1 LVTITPAEAG
11 GQVQPL
17 EPFPS
22 WIPAFAGMTTV
33 RGDPAM
39 VAELAAPL
47 PIAAAGRGA
56 IELRGL
62 TKRYGDEPVVNAIAA
77 SIAPAE
83 FFSLLGPSGS
93 GKTTTLMMVAGFVR
107 PDAGT
112 VLLDGEDIAQLPP
125 QKRGF
130 GMVFQNYAIFPHLN
144 VFENIAF
151 PLRARRW
158 ANEAIGERV
167 NWALELVRLGRFA
180 DRDARRL
187 SGGQQ
192 QRVALARAI
201 VFHPPVVLMDEPLG
215 ALDKNLRFEMQVEI
229 KEIQQRLG
237 MTVLYVTHDQEEA
250 MSMSDRIAIL
260 NHGRIEQIGSPG
272 EVYERPAN
280 PFVGRFLG
288 EANLIAGTVMADVGE
303 VVRLRLPSGRELRAP
318 RSGSCGSGR
327 GMLFIRPERVE
338 ITPGG
343 SGAGDPEANM
353 LAGKVRRCSFLGNIL
368 RYAVDLDG
376 ASPLIVDLQNAAGVS
391 PLPVGASVVL
401 RWPVADS
408 LILRSED

>member
-1 LVTITPAEAG
+1 
-11 GQVQPL
+11 
-17 EPFPS
+17 
-22 WIPAFAGMTTV
+22 
-33 RGDPAM
+33 M
-39 VAELAAPL
+39 VAELAPPAPL
-47 PIAAAGRGA
+47 AAPGTGGAGGA
-56 IELRGL
+56 IELLGL
-62 TKRYGDEPVVNAIAA
+62 TKRYGEETVVNAIAV
-77 SIAPAE
+77 SIAPGE

-107 PDAGT
+107 PDGGT
-112 VLLDGEDIAQLPP
+112 VLLDGEDIAAVPP

-151 PLRARRW
+151 PLRARHW
-158 ANEAIGERV
+158 AKDAIGERV
-167 NWALELVRLGRFA
+167 AWALELVRLGRFA
-180 DRDARRL
+180 ARDARQL

-237 MTVLYVTHDQEEA
+237 TTVLYVTHDQEEA
-250 MSMSDRIAIL
+250 MSMSDRIAIM
-260 NHGRIEQIGSPG
+260 NHGRIDQVGRPG

-288 EANLIAGTVMADVGE
+288 EANLIEGTVMGQVGE
-303 VVRLRLPSGRELRAP
+303 VVRLRLPSGKELRAP
-318 RSGSCGSGR
+318 RSNGCGTGR

-338 ITPGG
+338 IAPGTVA
-343 SGAGDPEANM
+343 SGDPGINA

-376 ASPLIVDLQNAAGVS
+376 AAPITVDLQNAAGVL
-391 PLPVGASVVL
+391 PLPPGAPVVL

-408 LILRSED
+408 LILPGEA

>member
-1 LVTITPAEAG
+1 MAADFVPPA
-11 GQVQPL
+11 
-17 EPFPS
+17 S
-22 WIPAFAGMTTV
+22 
-33 RGDPAM
+33 
-39 VAELAAPL
+39 
-47 PIAAAGRGA
+47 IATAGRGA

-62 TKRYGDEPVVNAIAA
+62 TKRYGDETVVNAIAT
-77 SIAPAE
+77 SIAPGE

-93 GKTTTLMMVAGFVR
+93 GKTTTLMMVAGFVH
-107 PDAGT
+107 PDGGAI
-112 VLLDGEDIAQLPP
+112 LLDGTDIASVPP

-158 ANEAIGERV
+158 PNAAVAERV
-167 NWALELVRLGRFA
+167 AWALDLVQLGRFA
-180 DRDARRL
+180 DRYARQL

-201 VFHPPVVLMDEPLG
+201 VFHPSVVLMDEPLG

-260 NHGRIEQIGSPG
+260 NHGRIDQVGPPG
-272 EVYERPAN
+272 EVYERPVN

-288 EANLIAGTVMADVGE
+288 EANLIEGTIAAQTGDVM
-303 VVRLRLPSGRELRAP
+303 RLALPGGQELRAP
-318 RSGSCGSGR
+318 ASNNCRNGR

-338 ITPGG
+338 IAPMT
-343 SGAGDPEANM
+343 AALGDPHGNA
-353 LAGKVRRCSFLGNIL
+353 LGGRVRRCSFLGNIL
-368 RYAVDLDG
+368 RYAVDVDG
-376 ASPLIVDLQNAAGVS
+376 VAPITVDLQNAVGVTPLAAGT
-391 PLPVGASVVL
+391 PVTL
-401 RWPVADS
+401 HWPVADS
-408 LILRSED
+408 LILSPET

>member
-1 LVTITPAEAG
+1 MVEVDSLVAERSP
-11 GQVQPL
+11 V
-17 EPFPS
+17 
-22 WIPAFAGMTTV
+22 
-33 RGDPAM
+33 AM
-39 VAELAAPL
+39 VAESEPSAQVAAPNT
-47 PIAAAGRGA
+47 AAAGA

-62 TKRYGDEPVVNAIAA
+62 TKRYGEEAVVNDIAA
-77 SIAPAE
+77 SIAPGE

-93 GKTTTLMMVAGFVR
+93 GKTTTLMMVAGFVQ
-107 PDAGT
+107 PDGGAIL
-112 VLLDGEDIAQLPP
+112 VDGENIAAVPP

-144 VFENIAF
+144 VFENVAF

-158 ANEAIGERV
+158 AKDAIGERV
-167 NWALELVRLGRFA
+167 TWALDLVRLGRFA
-180 DRDARRL
+180 DRDTRQL

-250 MSMSDRIAIL
+250 MSMSDRIAIM
-260 NHGRIEQIGSPG
+260 NHGRIDQVGPPG
-272 EVYERPAN
+272 DVYERPVN

-288 EANLIAGTVMADVGE
+288 EANLIEGTVTAAGGDIA
-303 VVRLRLPSGRELRAP
+303 RLRLSSGQELRAP
-318 RSGSCGSGR
+318 RGNSCDAGR

-338 ITPGG
+338 IAPGTIA
-343 SGAGDPEANM
+343 SAEPSANV
-353 LAGKVRRCSFLGNIL
+353 LVGKVRRCSFLGNIL

-376 ASPLIVDLQNAAGVS
+376 APPVAVDLQNAAGVV
-391 PLPVGASVVL
+391 PLPVGTPVVL

-408 LILRSED
+408 LILAGEG

>member
-1 LVTITPAEAG
+1 MAAKLAPPA
-11 GQVQPL
+11 P
-17 EPFPS
+17 
-22 WIPAFAGMTTV
+22 
-33 RGDPAM
+33 
-39 VAELAAPL
+39 LAATN
-47 PIAAAGRGA
+47 ARTAGGA
-56 IELRGL
+56 IELSRL
-62 TKRYGDEPVVNAIAA
+62 TKHYGDETVVNDIAA
-77 SIAPAE
+77 SIAPGE

-107 PDAGT
+107 PDGGAIL
-112 VLLDGEDIAQLPP
+112 VDGKDIAAVPP

-144 VFENIAF
+144 VFENVAF
-151 PLRARRW
+151 PLRARHW
-158 ANEAIGERV
+158 AKDAIDERV
-167 NWALELVRLGRFA
+167 IWALELVQLGRFA
-180 DRDARRL
+180 DRDARQL

-250 MSMSDRIAIL
+250 MSMSDRIAIM
-260 NHGRIEQIGSPG
+260 NHGRIDQVGPPG

-288 EANLIAGTVMADVGE
+288 EANLIEGMVLAESGDVA
-303 VVRLRLPSGRELRAP
+303 RLRLPSGQELRAP
-318 RSGSCGSGR
+318 RGNSCGTGP

-338 ITPGG
+338 IA
-343 SGAGDPEANM
+343 SGATASGDPGANV
-353 LAGKVRRCSFLGNIL
+353 LAGTVRRCSFLGNIL
-368 RYAVDLDG
+368 RYAVEVEG
-376 ASPLIVDLQNAAGVS
+376 AAPITVDLQNAAGVA
-391 PLPVGASVVL
+391 PLPVGAPVVL

-408 LILRSED
+408 LNLPAEA

>member
-1 LVTITPAEAG
+1 MVEMDPVLAER
-11 GQVQPL
+11 
-17 EPFPS
+17 S
-22 WIPAFAGMTTV
+22 WTA
-33 RGDPAM
+33 AM
-39 VAELAAPL
+39 VAELAPPART
-47 PIAAAGRGA
+47 AAARGGA
-56 IELRGL
+56 VELRGL
-62 TKRYGDEPVVNAIAA
+62 TKRYGEETVVDAIAA
-77 SIAPAE
+77 VIAPGE

-107 PDAGT
+107 PDGGT
-112 VLLDGEDIAQLPP
+112 ILVDSEDIVAVPP

-151 PLRARRW
+151 PLRARHW
-158 ANEAIGERV
+158 AKDAIDERV

-180 DRDARRL
+180 DRDARQL

-250 MSMSDRIAIL
+250 MSMSDRIAIMD
-260 NHGRIEQIGSPG
+260 HGHIHQVGSPS

-288 EANLIAGTVMADVGE
+288 EANLIEGTVIAPAGE
-303 VVRLRLPSGRELRAP
+303 VVRLRLPSGAELRAP
-318 RSGSCGSGR
+318 RSNGCGAGP

-338 ITPGG
+338 IAPVATAFGEPSANRLPGT
-343 SGAGDPEANM
+343 
-353 LAGKVRRCSFLGNIL
+353 VRRCSFLGNIL
-368 RYAVDLDG
+368 RYAVDVDG
-376 ASPLIVDLQNAAGVS
+376 AAPITVDLQNAAGVT
-391 PLPVGASVVL
+391 PLPAGAPVVL

-408 LILRSED
+408 LILPGEG

>member
-1 LVTITPAEAG
+1 
-11 GQVQPL
+11 
-17 EPFPS
+17 
-22 WIPAFAGMTTV
+22 
-33 RGDPAM
+33 M
-39 VAELAAPL
+39 VAELATPV
-47 PIAAAGRGA
+47 PITAVGGGA

-62 TKRYGDEPVVNAIAA
+62 TKHYDEETVVNAIAV
-77 SIAPAE
+77 SIAPGE

-107 PDAGT
+107 PNSGT
-112 VLLDGEDIAQLPP
+112 VLLDGEDIAALPP
-125 QKRGF
+125 QRRGF

-158 ANEAIGERV
+158 TKDAIGERV
-167 NWALELVRLGRFA
+167 SWALQLVRLGRFG
-180 DRDARRL
+180 DRDARQL

-201 VFHPPVVLMDEPLG
+201 VFHPSVVLMDEPLG

-250 MSMSDRIAIL
+250 MSMSDRIAIMDQ
-260 NHGRIEQIGSPG
+260 GRIHQIGSPD

-288 EANLIAGTVMADVGE
+288 EANLIAGTVMGDAGE
-303 VVRLRLPSGRELRAP
+303 IVRLHLPSGQELRAP
-318 RSGSCGSGR
+318 RSNSCTSGR
-327 GMLFIRPERVE
+327 GLLFIRPERIE
-338 ITPGG
+338 IAPGTG
-343 SGAGDPEANM
+343 GAGDPKANT
-353 LAGKVRRCSFLGNIL
+353 LAGRVRRCSFLGNIL
-368 RYAVDLDG
+368 RYAVELDG
-376 ASPLIVDLQNAAGVS
+376 APPITVDLQNAAGVL
-391 PLPVGASVVL
+391 PLPVGATVVL

-408 LILRSED
+408 LILAGEN

>member
-1 LVTITPAEAG
+1 MVEVDSDLAARRAPAA
-11 GQVQPL
+11 V
-17 EPFPS
+17 
-22 WIPAFAGMTTV
+22 
-33 RGDPAM
+33 D
-39 VAELAAPL
+39 ELALLAPV
-47 PIAAAGRGA
+47 AAARGA

-62 TKRYGDEPVVNAIAA
+62 TKRYDEETVVDAIAL
-77 SIAPAE
+77 SIAPGE

-93 GKTTTLMMVAGFVR
+93 GKTTTLMMVAGFVQ
-107 PDAGT
+107 PDGGA
-112 VLLDGEDIAQLPP
+112 VLLDGEDLAAVPP

-130 GMVFQNYAIFPHLN
+130 GMVFQNYAIFPHLS

-158 ANEAIGERV
+158 ANGAVAERV
-167 NWALELVRLGRFA
+167 SWALDLVRLGRFG
-180 DRDARRL
+180 DRHTHQL

-260 NHGRIEQIGSPG
+260 NRGRIDQVGPPG

-288 EANLIAGTVMADVGE
+288 EANLIEGTIAPQFGDGT
-303 VVRLRLPSGRELRAP
+303 RLVLPSGHELRAP
-318 RSGSCGSGR
+318 SGSRRSDGGR

-338 ITPGG
+338 ITPGTNTV
-343 SGAGDPEANM
+343 GDPRQNA
-353 LAGKVRRCSFLGNIL
+353 LAGRVRRCAFLGNIL
-368 RYAVDLDG
+368 RYAVDVDG
-376 ASPLIVDLQNAAGVS
+376 IAPITVDLQNAVGTA
-391 PLPVGASVVL
+391 PLPVGAPVVL
-401 RWPVADS
+401 CWPVAES
-408 LILRSED
+408 LILPGGP

>member
-1 LVTITPAEAG
+1 MVEMDPVLAER
-11 GQVQPL
+11 
-17 EPFPS
+17 S
-22 WIPAFAGMTTV
+22 WTA
-33 RGDPAM
+33 AM
-39 VAELAAPL
+39 VAELAP
-47 PIAAAGRGA
+47 PGRTAAARGGA
-56 IELRGL
+56 VELRGL
-62 TKRYGDEPVVNAIAA
+62 TKRYGEEIVVDAIAA
-77 SIAPAE
+77 AIAPGE

-107 PDAGT
+107 PDGGT
-112 VLLDGEDIAQLPP
+112 ILVDSEDIVAVPP

-151 PLRARRW
+151 PLRARHW
-158 ANEAIGERV
+158 AKDAIDERV

-180 DRDARRL
+180 DRDARQL

-250 MSMSDRIAIL
+250 MSMSDRIAIMD
-260 NHGRIEQIGSPG
+260 HGHIHQIGSPS

-288 EANLIAGTVMADVGE
+288 EANLIEGMVIAPTGE
-303 VVRLRLPSGRELRAP
+303 VVRLRLPSGAELRAP
-318 RSGSCGSGR
+318 RSNGCGAGP

-338 ITPGG
+338 IAPVAAAFGEPSANRLPGT
-343 SGAGDPEANM
+343 
-353 LAGKVRRCSFLGNIL
+353 VRRCSFLGNIL
-368 RYAVDLDG
+368 RYAVDVDG
-376 ASPLIVDLQNAAGVS
+376 AAPITVDLQNAAGVT
-391 PLPVGASVVL
+391 PLPAGAPVVL

-408 LILRSED
+408 LILPGEG

>member
-1 LVTITPAEAG
+1 
-11 GQVQPL
+11 
-17 EPFPS
+17 
-22 WIPAFAGMTTV
+22 
-33 RGDPAM
+33 
-39 VAELAAPL
+39 
-47 PIAAAGRGA
+47 
-56 IELRGL
+56 
-62 TKRYGDEPVVNAIAA
+62 VVNAIAV
-77 SIAPAE
+77 SIAPGE

-107 PDAGT
+107 PDEGAI
-112 VLLDGEDIAQLPP
+112 LLDGDDIAAVPP

-158 ANEAIGERV
+158 AKDVITERV
-167 NWALELVRLGRFA
+167 NWALDLVRLGRFA
-180 DRDARRL
+180 DRHAHQL

-260 NHGRIEQIGSPG
+260 NRGRIDQVGPPG

-288 EANLIAGTVMADVGE
+288 EANLIKGAVLAQAGD
-303 VVRLRLPSGRELRAP
+303 VVRLCLPSGQELRAP
-318 RSGSCGSGR
+318 RSNCAGTGR

-338 ITPGG
+338 IAAGKAA
-343 SGAGDPEANM
+343 SGDPGANT
-353 LAGKVRRCSFLGNIL
+353 LTGKVRRCSFLGNIL
-368 RYAVDLDG
+368 RYAVEVEG
-376 ASPLIVDLQNAAGVS
+376 AEPITVDLQNAAGVT
-391 PLPVGASVVL
+391 PLLPGAPVVL

-408 LILRSED
+408 LILPAEA

>member
-1 LVTITPAEAG
+1 MVQMDPVLAEPKRTRSPAA
-11 GQVQPL
+11 
-17 EPFPS
+17 EPARS
-22 WIPAFAGMTTV
+22 GS
-33 RGDPAM
+33 
-39 VAELAAPL
+39 VAAVD
-47 PIAAAGRGA
+47 AAAATTARRGA
-56 IELRGL
+56 VELRGL
-62 TKRYGDEPVVNAIAA
+62 TKRYSEEIVVNDVAA
-77 SIAPAE
+77 SIAPGE

-93 GKTTTLMMVAGFVR
+93 GKTTTLMMVAGFVH
-107 PDAGT
+107 PDEGAI
-112 VLLDGEDIAQLPP
+112 LLDGENITGVLP

-130 GMVFQNYAIFPHLN
+130 GMVFQNYAIFPHFS

-158 ANEAIGERV
+158 AKEVIAERV
-167 NWALELVRLGRFA
+167 AWALDLVRLGRFA
-180 DRDARRL
+180 DRYAHQL

-260 NHGRIEQIGSPG
+260 NRGRIDQVGPPG

-288 EANLIAGTVMADVGE
+288 EANLIEGTLLPQAGE
-303 VVRLRLPSGRELRAP
+303 VARLRLPSGDELHASRCD
-318 RSGSCGSGR
+318 SCGSGR
-327 GMLFIRPERVE
+327 AMLFIRPERVE
-338 ITPGG
+338 IAP
-343 SGAGDPEANM
+343 AAAAIADPSANM
-353 LAGKVRRCSFLGNIL
+353 LTGTVHRCSFLGNIL
-368 RYAVDLDG
+368 RYAVEIDG
-376 ASPLIVDLQNAAGVS
+376 AAPITVDLQNAAGVV
-391 PLPVGASVVL
+391 PLPVGAPVVL

-408 LILRSED
+408 LILAAEE

>member
-1 LVTITPAEAG
+1 MVEVDSDLAARRAPAA
-11 GQVQPL
+11 V
-17 EPFPS
+17 
-22 WIPAFAGMTTV
+22 
-33 RGDPAM
+33 D
-39 VAELAAPL
+39 ELALLAPV
-47 PIAAAGRGA
+47 AAARGA

-62 TKRYGDEPVVNAIAA
+62 TKRYDEETVVDAITL
-77 SIAPAE
+77 SIAPGE

-93 GKTTTLMMVAGFVR
+93 GKTTTLMMVAGFVQ
-107 PDAGT
+107 PDGGA
-112 VLLDGEDIAQLPP
+112 VLLDGEDLAAVPP

-130 GMVFQNYAIFPHLN
+130 GMVFQNYAIFPHLS

-158 ANEAIGERV
+158 ANDAVAERV
-167 NWALELVRLGRFA
+167 RWALELVRLGRFG
-180 DRDARRL
+180 DRHAHQL

-201 VFHPPVVLMDEPLG
+201 VFHPAVVLMDEPLG

-260 NHGRIEQIGSPG
+260 NRGRIDQVGPPG

-288 EANLIAGTVMADVGE
+288 EANLIEGTLMRHGGE
-303 VVRLRLPSGRELRAP
+303 IARLVLPCGQELRAS
-318 RSGSCGSGR
+318 RGSNSSYEDR
-327 GMLFIRPERVE
+327 AMLFIRPERIE
-338 ITPGG
+338 ITPG
-343 SGAGDPEANM
+343 ANAAVGPRNNA
-353 LAGKVRRCSFLGNIL
+353 LAGRIRRCAFLGNIL
-368 RYAVDLDG
+368 RYAVDIDG
-376 ASPLIVDLQNAAGVS
+376 TAPVTVDLQNAVGVA
-391 PLPVGASVVL
+391 PMPVGAPVVL
-401 RWPVADS
+401 RWPVAES
-408 LILRSED
+408 LILPSEP

>member
-1 LVTITPAEAG
+1 MAADVA
-11 GQVQPL
+11 
-17 EPFPS
+17 PS
-22 WIPAFAGMTTV
+22 MMMAPETA
-33 RGDPAM
+33 RDS
-39 VAELAAPL
+39 VAP
-47 PIAAAGRGA
+47 AGRGA

-62 TKRYGDEPVVNAIAA
+62 TKRYGEETVVNAIAT
-77 SIAPAE
+77 SIAPGE

-93 GKTTTLMMVAGFVR
+93 GKTTTLMMVAGFVH
-107 PDAGT
+107 PDGGEI
-112 VLLDGEDIAQLPP
+112 LLDGVNIASVPP
-125 QKRGF
+125 QRRGF

-158 ANEAIGERV
+158 PKAAVAERV
-167 NWALELVRLGRFA
+167 AWALEMVRLGRFA
-180 DRDARRL
+180 DRFARQL

-237 MTVLYVTHDQEEA
+237 MTMLYVTHDQEEA

-260 NHGRIEQIGSPG
+260 NHGRIDQVGSPG

-288 EANLIAGTVMADVGE
+288 EANLIEGTIAPESGDVWRVALPAGQV
-303 VVRLRLPSGRELRAP
+303 LRAP
-318 RSGSCGSGR
+318 VSDGCRGGP

-338 ITPGG
+338 MLPGARTD
-343 SGAGDPEANM
+343 AGPNGNA
-353 LAGKVRRCSFLGNIL
+353 LAGTIRRCTFLGNIL
-368 RYAVDLDG
+368 RYAVDVDG
-376 ASPLIVDLQNAAGVS
+376 VASIMVDLQNAIGVMPLAAGTRVT
-391 PLPVGASVVL
+391 L

-408 LILRSED
+408 LILSPDI